1 MKEVLSA
8 FNNVIVQLENKG
20 KIAEAQMADSIFRK
34 MYTPPFGPE
43 GSDVEKPEFDMPAD
57 DESLPKAMPVD
68 MPKAHFQEDPKD
80 PFGDMPM
87 TEQFKFQPKKKKH
100 KVKIR
105 RIK

>member
-20 KIAEAQMADSIFRK
+20 KIAEAQMADSIFTK

-43 GSDVEKPEFDMPAD
+43 GSDVEKPEFDMPVD
-57 DESLPKAMPVD
+57 HEDLPRAMPVD
-68 MPKAHFQEDPKD
+68 MPKAHFQEDHKD
-80 PFGDMPM
+80 PFGDMS
-87 TEQFKFQPKKKKH
+87 TAEEFKFQPKKKKH

>member
-20 KIAEAQMADSIFRK
+20 KIAEAQMADSIFTK

-43 GSDVEKPEFDMPAD
+43 GSDVEKPEFDMPVD
-57 DESLPKAMPVD
+57 HEDLPKAMPVD
-68 MPKAHFQEDPKD
+68 MPKAHFQEDHKD
-80 PFGDMPM
+80 PFADKPM
-87 TEQFKFQPKKKKH
+87 TEQFKFQKKKKP

>member
-8 FNNVIVQLENKG
+8 FNNVIIQLENKG
-20 KIAEAQMADSIFRK
+20 KIAEAQMADSIFTK

-43 GSDVEKPEFDMPAD
+43 GSDVEKPEFDMPIEGED
-57 DESLPKAMPVD
+57 LPKAMPVD
-68 MPKAHFQEDPKD
+68 MPKAHFPEDHKD
-80 PFGDMPM
+80 PFGDTPKS
-87 TEQFKFQPKKKKH
+87 EEFKFQPKKKKH

>member
-20 KIAEAQMADSIFRK
+20 KIAEAQMADSIFTK

-43 GSDVEKPEFDMPAD
+43 GSDVEKPEFDMPVD
-57 DESLPKAMPVD
+57 HEDLPKAMPVD

-80 PFGDMPM
+80 PFGDKPM
-87 TEQFKFQPKKKKH
+87 TEQFKFQKKKKP

>member
-20 KIAEAQMADSIFRK
+20 KIAEAQMADSIFTK

-43 GSDVEKPEFDMPAD
+43 GSDVEKPEFDMPVD
-57 DESLPKAMPVD
+57 HEDLPKAMPVD
-68 MPKAHFQEDPKD
+68 MPKAHFQEDHKD
-80 PFGDMPM
+80 PFADKPM
-87 TEQFKFQPKKKKH
+87 TEQFKFQKKKKP
-100 KVKIR
+100 KVKIT